1 MKNNNDLA
9 QRRARLTPEQ
19 QQRLKQR
26 LQANSNRT
34 HQTLNVSR
42 RQAGETAH
50 VSYAQQR
57 HWFLWQLDPQSTAY
71 HLGGVLRLI
80 GKLDIE
86 ALQASFRTLI
96 TRHESLR
103 TVFRAN
109 AEGLPEQIIEP
120 EGKFELTMIS
130 LCDLPAEQRAH
141 RAREET
147 IRVNAIPFDLT
158 QGSLLRVALIRV
170 SAEEHHLVVVMH
182 HIISDAWSNRIIIDE
197 FAACYRAH
205 IEGPSLLLPE
215 LPIQYADY
223 AQWQRNWLE
232 AGEKE
237 RQLVYWRNQL
247 GVEHPAL
254 QLPTDHP
261 RSPTGHYQAATFDF
275 TLPEELVARL
285 QRQAQDY
292 GATLY
297 MMLLTGFQ
305 ALLYRITGQNDIR
318 VGVPIANRHRIDIES
333 VVGLFVNTQ
342 VMRNCIDGR
351 TPLGKV
357 IEQVREAAL
366 SAQAYQDLPFEQ
378 LVEALQPERNLHQN
392 PLFQVMFNH
401 MREDYHALQQ
411 LPELTVEE
419 YELGE
424 RGAQFELTL
433 DTIERPDQQVDVRLT
448 YAAELFETS
457 TIKRYSECY
466 LRLLEHL
473 AEHPER
479 CLGDITLLSA
489 AEWDQLKAWGINE
502 RCYGANTGEPVHRLF
517 ERQVTLRPEATALIF
532 GNSELNYLQLNE
544 RANRLAHQLIVL
556 GVKPG
561 SRVGIAIERSIEMV
575 AGLLATLKAGGTYV
589 PLDPEYSRERLMH
602 MVTDSQVMLLL
613 TQSHIRERVPEI
625 EGNGVLE
632 LDTLDLT
639 DCPSY
644 DPEVKLHGEHLAYI
658 IYTSGSTGMPK
669 GVGVSHFALAQHVQA
684 AADSFNLCAI
694 DRVLLFSTINFDAFI
709 DQLFPALCV
718 GASAV
723 LRDSLLWDS
732 ETFYQQLIARQ
743 ITVADLTTSY
753 WQLLISD
760 FAKQG
765 ARHYGSLRQI
775 NVGGE
780 RMSPEALNAW
790 NAARLDSVALFN
802 AYGPTEAVVT
812 ATLADCSTPA
822 LSRQVIRSENVAIGK
837 PLAGR
842 HIYLLDA
849 DLMPVMPGIS
859 GELCIGGGLLARGY
873 LNKAGL
879 TAERFIANPFDA
891 KGGRLY
897 RTGDLARWRADGQI
911 EYLGRVDDQVKV
923 RGFRIELGEVEAQL
937 QLQPDVREAVVVARE
952 GPGGMRLVAYV
963 SLHAGYAGDAA
974 ALRESLG
981 NTLPDYMI
989 PSAIIVLESLPL
1001 NANGKVDRKR
1011 LPEPEFLSTDRY
1023 EAPQGEI
1030 EEALAGIWQEIL
1042 GIGRIGRNDNFFE
1055 LGGDSILSLQI
1066 VTKVRR
1072 AGWKITPRQLFE
1084 RQTIAALAILA
1095 KPVETIAGGIH
1106 EQAVSAGEPVPML
1119 PIQLE
1124 FFEQK
1129 IPSRH
1134 HWNQAMPL
1142 RIRQSLNAL
1151 LLEQALKAM
1160 VQHHRALRSCYEEQA
1175 DGRWTQIP
1183 TESISQDLL
1192 WKRHATNAEQLTA
1205 LCNEAQRSLNL
1216 QQGPLIR
1223 GMLVDMADHT
1233 QRLLLV
1239 IHHLVIDGVSWR
1251 ILMEDLETAY
1261 TQALRGETTLLPE
1274 NTSDYSIWTQRLQQY
1289 AHNHATEFAHWQNL
1303 ANTSADLPCDF
1314 PQGSK
1319 RMQCYQKI
1327 TVNLNQE
1334 QTQALL
1340 KDAPAAYRTQ
1350 VNDLLL
1356 SALGNALCHWSGHK
1370 EILVDLEGHGRE
1382 DLYPEIDLSRTI
1394 GWFTSI
1400 FPVVLSSSG
1409 DLARRIKQT
1418 KEYLRRIPNKGL
1430 GYGLFKY
1437 YGTEEQRQILAG
1449 LPKAQVV
1456 FNYLGQFDA
1465 NFAEDTLWTLAG
1477 ESVGESMDAE
1487 VLQQHDLLVNSHIY
1501 GGEFCLEVSYSAA
1514 RYLKATIEAFVNAFM
1529 VELEGVIAHCGG
1541 DVRGVT
1547 SSDFP
1552 LIQMTQDE
1560 LDGLPIPVAQLDDLY
1575 PLSPMQTGML
1585 FHSVFDADED
1595 VYLNQLRVD
1604 VERLDVERFKA
1615 AWQAAI
1621 DRHEILR
1628 TGFVQEG
1635 KTPLQW
1641 VARTA
1646 GLPCVVHDWR
1656 DLNTHPQAT
1665 WQQDLDAL
1673 AQSEHAVGIDLK
1685 KPPLMRLILVRLTD
1699 SRYHFIWV
1707 FHHLLL
1713 DGWSTSQ
1720 LIGEI
1725 LRQYNGETLP
1735 SPRARYRDF
1744 IEWLN
1749 DRDQKESEA
1758 YWRERL
1764 YGVNDSTRL
1773 VNAASNPAA
1782 LKHEVYV
1789 SELEPSFADS
1799 LVRFSKS
1806 EHITVNTLVQ
1816 AAWALLLGHY
1826 TGRRTI
1832 TFGVTVAGRPSD
1844 LLAADQILGLFINTL
1859 PVSVELRPELTV
1871 GKWLRDLQ
1879 AQNLAS
1885 REHEHTPLYD
1895 IQRWAGQSG
1904 RGLFDSIL
1912 VFENYPVDDALK
1924 QSASNGLVFSNVKN
1938 LEMTNYPMAV
1948 SVLQSDTLRLYYGY
1962 ASQYFTAAMMEHI
1975 ALRFKQLLREISK
1988 NANQSTCLG
1997 NINYLSESERKQL
2010 KTWGG
2015 NTWRS
2020 ESTEPVHRLF
2030 ERQANARPN
2039 APALIFGDSELSYA
2053 ELNRRANQ
2061 LAHRL
2066 IALGIKPES
2075 RVGIAVERSVE
2086 MIVGLLAA
2094 LKTGAAYVP
2103 LDPDYPQ
2110 GRLDYMATDSAIELL
2125 LTQSFIRERVP
2136 QFNGCQLLELDG
2148 LDLTGWPENNPEV
2161 KLHHEHLAYIIYT
2174 SGSTGIPKGVGVAHG
2189 PLSMHVR
2196 AIGELYGMTPDDRE
2210 LQFASINFDGAHERW
2225 LAPLIF
2231 GAALMPRNN
2240 ELWSAD
2246 RTVAEILKHRI
2257 TIACFT
2263 PGYLQQLAEFTG
2275 EAGQS
2280 LPIRSYTVGGEAMSR
2295 TSFNF
2300 IQETLRPPRI
2310 INGYGPTETVIT
2322 PLIFKAYPETQFDSS
2337 YMPIGSLVG
2346 DRTAYILDAEFNPVP
2361 QQIIGELYLGGT
2373 GLARGY
2379 LNKAGLTAERFI
2391 ANPFDAK
2398 GGRLYRTGDLARWRA
2413 DGQIEYLGRVD
2424 DQVKV
2429 RGFRIELGEVE
2440 AQLQL
2445 QPDVREA
2452 VVVAREG
2459 PGGMRLVAYVSLHAG
2474 YAGDAA
2480 ALRES
2485 LGNTLPDYMIPS
2497 AIIVLE
2503 SLPLNANGKVD
2514 RKRLPEPEFLSTDRY
2529 EAPQGEIEEALAG
2542 IWQEILG
2549 IGRIGRNDNF
2559 FELGGDSILSLQIV
2573 TKVRRAGWKI
2583 TPRQLFERQTIAA
2596 LAILAKPV
2604 ETIAGGIHEQAVSA
2618 GEPVPML
2625 PIQLEF
2631 FEQKIPSRHHWNQ
2644 AMPLRIRQSLNALL
2658 LEQALKAM
2666 VQHHRAL
2673 RSCYEEQADGRW
2685 TQIPTESISQDL
2697 LWKRH
2702 ATNAEQLTA
2711 LCNEAQRSLN
2721 LQQGPLIRGMLVDM
2735 ADHTQRLL
2743 LVIHHLVIDG
2753 VSWRILMEDLE
2764 TAYTQA
2770 LRGETTL
2777 LPENTS
2783 DYSIWTQRLQQY
2795 AHNHATEFAHWQNL
2809 ANTSAD
2815 LPCDFPQGSKR
2826 MQCYQKITVNLNQE
2840 QTQALLKDAP
2850 AAYRTQ
2856 VNDLLLSALGNAL
2869 CHWSGHKE
2877 ILVDLEGHGRED
2889 LYPEIDLSRTI
2900 GWFTSIFPVVLSSS
2914 GDLARRIKQTKEYLR
2929 RIPNK
2934 GLGYGLFKYYGTEE
2948 QRQILAGLPKAQVV
2962 FNYLG
2967 QFDAN
2972 FAEDTLWTL
2981 AGESVGESM
2990 DAEVLQQHDLLVNS
3004 HIYGGEF
3011 CLEVSYSAAR
3021 YLKATIEA
3029 FVNAFMVELEGVIA
3043 HCGGDVRG
3051 VTSSDFPLIQ
3061 MTQDELDGLPIP
3073 VAQLDDLY
3081 PLSPMQ
3087 TGMLFHSVFD
3097 ADEDVYLNQLR
3108 VDVERLDVE
3117 RFKAA
3122 WQAAIDRHEILRTGF
3137 VQEGKTPLQWVARTA
3152 GLPCVVHD
3160 WRDLNTHPQAT
3171 WQQDLDAL
3179 AQSEHAVGIDL
3190 KKPPLMR
3197 LILVR
3202 LTDSRYHFI
3211 WVFHHLLLDGWSTS
3225 QLIGEILR
3233 QYNGETLPS
3242 PRARYRD
3249 FIEWLNDRDQK
3260 ESEAYWRERLYGVND
3275 STRLVNA
3282 ASNPAALKH
3291 EVYVSEL
3298 EPSFADSLV
3307 RFSKSEHITVNT
3319 LVQAAWALLLG
3330 HYTGRRTITFGV
3342 TVAGR
3347 PSDLLA
3353 ADQILGLFINT
3364 LPVSVELR
3372 PELTV
3377 GKWLRDLQAQNLVS
3391 REHEH
3396 TPLYEIQR
3404 WAEQSGQG
3412 LFDSIL
3418 VFENYPID
3426 ETFKQYTPGGL
3437 IFSDV
3442 RGLEATNYPMTVSVM
3457 ESDGLSLHYGYD
3469 RQFFSEI
3476 TVTGIA
3482 TQIEQLL
3489 EKITHSDNKCLHDIT
3504 LLDEAEWKQLKDWGI
3519 NDQRYNRNEPVYRLF
3534 ERQVNKQPDATALI
3548 FDDVQLSYAQLNE
3561 RANRLA
3567 HRLIALGVKP
3577 ESRIGIAVERSIDM
3591 VIGLLATL
3599 KTGSAYV
3606 PLDPDYPQERLN
3618 HMIADSAIELLLTQ
3632 SLLRNRI
3639 PHSVE
3644 CNILELDKLD
3654 LIDYPDTNPDVRL
3667 HDEHLAY
3674 IIYTSGST
3682 GKPKGVG
3689 VAHHALAEHTYVAI
3703 DFFKLCST
3711 DRMLQFS
3718 TINFDGFIEQLFPP
3732 LCAGAAIVLR
3742 GSQLWD
3748 SGTFY
3753 RELMDKQITVA
3764 DLTTAY
3770 WFLLVQDFA
3779 KLGLRD
3785 YGSLRQ
3791 VHAGGEAMSPEGI
3804 KAWRQAGMTGITL
3817 LNTYGP
3823 TEAVVTATVA
3833 DCGVDNFD
3841 STQVTIGKPLPARR
3855 IYLLDANL
3863 APVICGV
3870 AGELC
3875 IGGELLARGYL
3886 NRSALTAER
3895 FVADPFDSKGG
3906 RLYRTGDL
3914 ARWRADGQI
3923 EYLGRLD
3930 HQVKIRGFRIELGEV
3945 ETQLLL
3951 QSGIR
3956 EAIVVVKEGSNGAK
3970 LAAYVSPHAGITI
3983 DTAELKETLMQS
3995 LPDYM
4000 IPAVFVVLESLPL
4013 NANGKI
4019 DRNLLP
4025 EPEFVGTSQYEAP
4038 QGEVEEALTAIWI
4051 EVLGIRQ
4058 IGRNDNF
4065 FELGGDSILSLQIVT
4080 QARRIGWKFSPRQLF
4095 EQQTIAA
4102 LAQVT
4107 EAVSEPMVH
4116 ESQSDRG
4123 YLKDYL
4129 DEKIIAALPFG
4140 NNEIEDIY
4148 PLSPIQEGMLF
4159 HTLEAPGTGLYV
4171 TQASVEVEG
4180 LDAARL
4186 VQAWQ
4191 AMIARHPILRTAFLW
4206 RAGLARPLQIVLK
4219 QAAMLVHHLDWRE
4232 KELKEEQIT
4241 AYADQELKREFDF
4254 LNPPLARLSL
4264 IRIDENRHQLIWTKH
4279 HILLDGW
4286 SDSILISDWLRCY
4299 NGEKLAPVGP
4309 DYGTYVH
4316 WLEKQDKQASQYFWQ
4331 AELSGIEGST
4341 FLSKSVAKTVNK
4353 EDRPEFAQIY
4363 TRLSVEETRSLQI
4376 FAQQMHITL
4385 NTFVQAA
4392 WALLL
4397 QRYTGKRTVVFGATV
4412 SGRPLGL
4419 AKADEIV
4426 GLFIN
4431 TIPIPVERHSNLTVS
4446 EYLNVLQKT
4455 NARLRDYEHTSL
4467 ADIQRW
4473 AGFSGQP
4480 LFDSIIVF
4488 ENYPINAALR
4498 DTEPYGLRFGAM
4510 QGKGL
4515 TGYTMDL
4522 QVIVEDT
4529 LEIEYSYACNDLT
4542 DQFVLVLRNHMELL
4556 MREMMSD
4563 PLRIVGELGWLGKHE
4578 LDRLFL
4584 LRGNSDSRHVSQVY
4598 QPVHRLIERNAV
4610 LQPDAIALL
4619 MGEQEISYAGLNMRA
4634 NKLAH
4639 RLIQLGIEPE
4649 MRVGVAMERSLDIIV
4664 TLLAILKSGAAYVPL
4679 DLDYPA
4685 DRFAFMIKDS
4695 ALSLLI
4701 TQSNVL
4707 PKFRFD
4713 AAVPKLAMDAIEL
4726 EAESV
4731 RNPEIPVHEHNLAYV
4746 IYTSGSTGLPK
4757 GVAVTH
4763 GPLAMH
4769 CQATAR
4775 IYDMHPSSCELLFMS
4790 FSFDGVHERWLTA
4803 LTVGAGLAVRDQ
4815 ELWTAEQTY
4824 DALRHYS
4831 ITNAAFPPAYL
4842 GQIAEWAMPRN
4853 DPPPVEL
4860 YVFGG
4865 EAMPKTSYDLIRRT
4879 LRPRTLINGYGPT
4892 ETVVT
4897 PLIWKTQASSSF
4909 NCAYAPIGRPVGER
4923 VVYVLD
4929 VDLQLVPAGIVG
4941 ELYIGGYGLAR
4952 GYLEQSGLTAERFI
4966 ADPFDESG
4974 GRLYRTGDLVR
4985 WMDDGNIE
4993 YVGRADHQVKIRGFR
5008 IELGEIEAR
5017 IREINGVTDA
5027 AVVVRQSATGA
5038 QLTAYV
5044 VSATEQSEQSL
5055 ITHLKQTLGQQL
5067 PEYMLPAHFVSLNAL
5082 PRLPSGKLDRKALP
5096 EPEVFASDTYQKPST
5111 PEAKML
5117 ASIWQE
5123 VLGVERVGETDN
5135 FFAVGGDSLS
5145 SLKVMA
5151 RIRGQTDGKL
5161 DFKLRDLIQRTTIAS
5176 LLGLDKRA
5184 PADASGLLALNQ
5196 SSGDKRVKP
5205 LFCIHAGLGTV
5216 FDYQPLA
5223 RQLQGIRAVYG
5234 LPCRM
5239 LADISHR
5246 DVSLTQMAEDYCRMI
5261 QAVQPEG
5268 PYHLLGW
5275 SLGGT
5280 LAALMAAMLETNN
5293 QIIAFL
5299 GLIDP
5304 YVPGVELPQSDDWRQ
5319 DFFDFVSVAIPGA
5332 EPDDDLRDV
5341 LASQSMVV
5349 ESKQAV
5355 IDLLEK
5361 VLSIRQTRI
5370 QTGKHTEIQDYADL
5384 GVEELAHV
5392 FLVAR
5397 HLKILSLQTGALN
5410 PLHAEATCWWAETRD
5425 VDDRHTLEWQ
5435 LKPTRIRSMEIN
5447 TDHFNIV
5454 RAEALLSKVK
5464 LLLRAVSSDCGG
5476 DVQPSASIEG
5486 EL

>member
-1 MKNNNDLA
+1 MELNKQDIAKRFCALSVEKQKAFLN
-9 QRRARLTPEQ
+9 T
-19 QQRLKQR
+19 LKERGIDFSLLPIVRQS
-26 LQANSNRT
+26 LENSPI
-34 HQTLNVSR
+34 L
-42 RQAGETAH
+42 
-50 VSYAQQR
+50 SYAQHR

-71 HLGGVLRLI
+71 HLSGVLHLL
-80 GKLDIE
+80 GKLNAE
-86 ALQASFRTLI
+86 ALQASFQALV

-109 AEGLPEQIIEP
+109 AEGLPEQIIES

-130 LCDLPAEQRAH
+130 LCDLPAEQRAQ
-141 RAREET
+141 RARDEAMR
-147 IRVNAIPFDLT
+147 INATPFDLT
-158 QGSLLRVALIRV
+158 QGPLLRVALIQI
-170 SAEEHHLVVVMH
+170 ATEEHHLVVVMH

-205 IEGPSLLLPE
+205 IEGEPLLLPE

-232 AGEKE
+232 AGEKD
-237 RQLVYWRNQL
+237 RQLIYWRNQL
-247 GVEHPAL
+247 GAEHPVL
-254 QLPTDHP
+254 QLPTDYA
-261 RSPTGHYQAATFDF
+261 RSSNSSYRAAQHDF
-275 TLPEELVARL
+275 TLPDSLATRL
-285 QRQAQDY
+285 QCQAQDR
-292 GATLY
+292 GATLF
-297 MMLLTGFQ
+297 MMLLAGFQ
-305 ALLYRITGQNDIR
+305 ALLHRYTGQGDIR
-318 VGVPIANRHRIDIES
+318 VGVPIANRHRAEIEN

-342 VMRNCIDGR
+342 VLRNTIDSR
-351 TPLGKV
+351 MPLSM
-357 IEQVREAAL
+357 ILEQSREAAL
-366 SAQAYQDLPFEQ
+366 GAQAYQDLPFEE
-378 LVEALQPERNLHQN
+378 LVEALQPERSLNQN
-392 PLFQVMFNH
+392 PLFQVMFNYL
-401 MREDYHALQQ
+401 REDYRALQQ
-411 LPELTVEE
+411 LPGLMVEE
-419 YELGE
+419 YQPGE

-433 DTIERPDQQVDVRLT
+433 DIVERPEGRIDARFT
-448 YAAELFETS
+448 YAAELFEAE
-457 TIKRYSECY
+457 TIKRLSEHY
-466 LRLLEHL
+466 LKVLEQL
-473 AEHPER
+473 AECPQR
-479 CLGDITLLSA
+479 CVGDITLLSVN
-489 AEWDQLKAWGINE
+489 EWEQLKNWGVNE
-502 RCYGANTGEPVHRLF
+502 RRYANTEPVHRLI
-517 ERQVTLRPEATALIF
+517 EHQVAVRPDSIALIF
-532 GNSELNYLQLNE
+532 ADTELSYAELNC
-544 RANRLAHQLIVL
+544 RANRLAHRLIAL
-556 GVKPG
+556 GVKPEI
-561 SRVGIAIERSIEMV
+561 RVGIAVERSIEMIV
-575 AGLLATLKAGGTYV
+575 GLLATLKAGGAYV
-589 PLDPEYSRERLMH
+589 PLDPDYPQDRLNYMA
-602 MVTDSQVMLLL
+602 MDSGIELLL
-613 TQSHIRERVPEI
+613 TQSHIRQKIPLLAECEI
-625 EGNGVLE
+625 LE
-632 LDTLDLT
+632 LDRLDLAKE
-639 DCPSY
+639 
-644 DPEVKLHGEHLAYI
+644 PEHNPKINLHGEHLAYI
-658 IYTSGSTGMPK
+658 IYTSGSTGKPK
-669 GVGVSHFALAQHVQA
+669 GVAVEHGALAMHVQA
-684 AADSFNLCAI
+684 IGELYEMTTE
-694 DRVLLFSTINFDAFI
+694 DRELQFASINFDGAHERWLVPLAFGS
-709 DQLFPALCV
+709 ALMP
-718 GASAV
+718 
-723 LRDSLLWDS
+723 RDNDFWSVERTIS
-732 ETFYQQLIARQ
+732 EIAKHR
-743 ITVADLTTSY
+743 ITVACFTPGYLQQLAEFSGNAGQNLPIRSY
-753 WQLLISD
+753 T
-760 FAKQG
+760 
-765 ARHYGSLRQI
+765 
-775 NVGGE
+775 VGGE
-780 RMSPEALNAW
+780 AMS
-790 NAARLDSVALFN
+790 RTSFN
-802 AYGPTEAVVT
+802 FIQETLRPPRIINGYGPTETVITPLIFKAYPGTQFDSSYMPIGSRVGDRT
-812 ATLADCSTPA
+812 AY
-822 LSRQVIRSENVAIGK
+822 I
-837 PLAGR
+837 
-842 HIYLLDA
+842 LDA
-849 DLMPVMPGIS
+849 EFNLVPQQVS
-859 GELCIGGGLLARGY
+859 GELYLGGTGLARGY

-891 KGGRLY
+891 EGSRLY
-897 RTGDLARWRADGQI
+897 RTGDLARWRKDGQI
-911 EYLGRVDDQVKV
+911 EYLGRVDHQVKV

-937 QLQPDVREAVVVARE
+937 QLQPDVREAVVVAKE
-952 GPGGMRLVAYV
+952 GPGGVRLVAYV
-963 SLHAGYAGDAA
+963 SLHTGYASDAA
-974 ALRESLG
+974 MVRESLG

-1001 NANGKVDRKR
+1001 NANGKVDRKL
-1011 LPEPEFLSTDRY
+1011 LPEPEFLSTDQY

-1030 EEALAGIWQEIL
+1030 EETLAAIWQEIL
-1042 GIGRIGRNDNFFE
+1042 RIDRIGRNDNFFE

-1084 RQTIAALAILA
+1084 RQTIAALAVLTT
-1095 KPVETIAGGIH
+1095 PVETVAGAIH
-1106 EQAVSAGEPVPML
+1106 EQAVSTGEPIPML

-1124 FFEQK
+1124 FFTQQ

-1142 RIRQSLNAL
+1142 RIRQSLNVL
-1151 LLEQALKAM
+1151 SLEQALKAI
-1160 VQHHRALRSCYEEQA
+1160 VQHHRALRFCYEEQV
-1175 DGRWTQIP
+1175 DGRWMQIP

-1192 WKRHATNAEQLTA
+1192 WKRHATHTEQLIA

-1261 TQALRGETTLLPE
+1261 TQALRGETILLPE

-1289 AHNHATEFAHWQNL
+1289 ALNHAAEYAYWQNL
-1303 ANTSADLPCDF
+1303 ANISPDLPCDF

-1327 TVNLNQE
+1327 TINLNQE

-1340 KDAPAAYRTQ
+1340 KDAPTAYRTQ

-1356 SALGNALCHWSGHK
+1356 TALGNALCHWSGHK

-1400 FPVVLSSSG
+1400 FPVILSASG
-1409 DLARRIKQT
+1409 DLAQRIKQT
-1418 KEYLRRIPNKGL
+1418 KEYLRCIPNKGL

-1437 YGTEEQRQILAG
+1437 YGTEEQRQILAE
-1449 LPKAQVV
+1449 LPRAQVV

-1465 NFAEDTLWTLAG
+1465 NFAEDTLWTLAD
-1477 ESVGESMDAE
+1477 ESVGESMDAG
-1487 VLQQHDLLVNSHIY
+1487 VLKQHDLLINSHIY
-1501 GGEFCLEVSYSAA
+1501 DGKFCLEVSYSEA
-1514 RYLKATIEAFVNAFM
+1514 RYLKKTIEAFVNSFM
-1529 VELEGVIAHCGG
+1529 AELEDVIAHCGG

-1547 SSDFP
+1547 PSDFP
-1552 LIQMTQDE
+1552 LIQITQDE
-1560 LDGLPIPVAQLDDLY
+1560 LDILPIPVAQLDDLY

-1595 VYLNQLRVD
+1595 VYLNQLRAD
-1604 VERLDVERFKA
+1604 VEHLDVERFKA

-1641 VARTA
+1641 VAKTA
-1646 GLPCVVHDWR
+1646 ELPFVVHDWR
-1656 DLNTHPQAT
+1656 DLNPHSQAT

-1673 AQSEHAVGIDLK
+1673 ARSEHILGIDLT
-1685 KPPLMRLILVRLTD
+1685 KPPLVRIVIVRLAD
-1699 SRYHFIWV
+1699 NRYHVIMTI
-1707 FHHLLL
+1707 HHLLL

-1720 LIGEI
+1720 LMGEV
-1725 LRQYNGETLP
+1725 LRQYSGETLS

-1749 DRDQKESEA
+1749 GRDQNKSEI
-1758 YWRERL
+1758 YWHERLHDITEPTRLANVISMPVRNIGYQEYVHPLDRAIGNKLIHFAKRER
-1764 YGVNDSTRL
+1764 
-1773 VNAASNPAA
+1773 
-1782 LKHEVYV
+1782 
-1789 SELEPSFADS
+1789 
-1799 LVRFSKS
+1799 
-1806 EHITVNTLVQ
+1806 ITVNTLLQ
-1816 AAWALLLGHY
+1816 AGWALLLGHY
-1826 TGRRTI
+1826 TGQQVV

-1844 LLAADQILGLFINTL
+1844 LLAADHILGLFINTL
-1859 PVSVELRPELTV
+1859 PVSVELWPELTV
-1871 GKWLRDLQ
+1871 GSWLRDLQ

-1885 REHEHTPLYD
+1885 REHEHTPLY
-1895 IQRWAGQSG
+1895 
-1904 RGLFDSIL
+1904 
-1912 VFENYPVDDALK
+1912 
-1924 QSASNGLVFSNVKN
+1924 
-1938 LEMTNYPMAV
+1938 
-1948 SVLQSDTLRLYYGY
+1948 
-1962 ASQYFTAAMMEHI
+1962 
-1975 ALRFKQLLREISK
+1975 
-1988 NANQSTCLG
+1988 
-1997 NINYLSESERKQL
+1997 
-2010 KTWGG
+2010 
-2015 NTWRS
+2015 
-2020 ESTEPVHRLF
+2020 
-2030 ERQANARPN
+2030 
-2039 APALIFGDSELSYA
+2039 
-2053 ELNRRANQ
+2053 
-2061 LAHRL
+2061 
-2066 IALGIKPES
+2066 
-2075 RVGIAVERSVE
+2075 
-2086 MIVGLLAA
+2086 
-2094 LKTGAAYVP
+2094 
-2103 LDPDYPQ
+2103 
-2110 GRLDYMATDSAIELL
+2110 
-2125 LTQSFIRERVP
+2125 
-2136 QFNGCQLLELDG
+2136 
-2148 LDLTGWPENNPEV
+2148 
-2161 KLHHEHLAYIIYT
+2161 
-2174 SGSTGIPKGVGVAHG
+2174 
-2189 PLSMHVR
+2189 
-2196 AIGELYGMTPDDRE
+2196 
-2210 LQFASINFDGAHERW
+2210 
-2225 LAPLIF
+2225 
-2231 GAALMPRNN
+2231 
-2240 ELWSAD
+2240 
-2246 RTVAEILKHRI
+2246 
-2257 TIACFT
+2257 
-2263 PGYLQQLAEFTG
+2263 
-2275 EAGQS
+2275 
-2280 LPIRSYTVGGEAMSR
+2280 
-2295 TSFNF
+2295 
-2300 IQETLRPPRI
+2300 
-2310 INGYGPTETVIT
+2310 
-2322 PLIFKAYPETQFDSS
+2322 
-2337 YMPIGSLVG
+2337 
-2346 DRTAYILDAEFNPVP
+2346 
-2361 QQIIGELYLGGT
+2361 
-2373 GLARGY
+2373 
-2379 LNKAGLTAERFI
+2379 
-2391 ANPFDAK
+2391 
-2398 GGRLYRTGDLARWRA
+2398 
-2413 DGQIEYLGRVD
+2413 
-2424 DQVKV
+2424 
-2429 RGFRIELGEVE
+2429 
-2440 AQLQL
+2440 
-2445 QPDVREA
+2445 
-2452 VVVAREG
+2452 
-2459 PGGMRLVAYVSLHAG
+2459 
-2474 YAGDAA
+2474 
-2480 ALRES
+2480 
-2485 LGNTLPDYMIPS
+2485 
-2497 AIIVLE
+2497 
-2503 SLPLNANGKVD
+2503 
-2514 RKRLPEPEFLSTDRY
+2514 
-2529 EAPQGEIEEALAG
+2529 
-2542 IWQEILG
+2542 
-2549 IGRIGRNDNF
+2549 
-2559 FELGGDSILSLQIV
+2559 
-2573 TKVRRAGWKI
+2573 
-2583 TPRQLFERQTIAA
+2583 
-2596 LAILAKPV
+2596 
-2604 ETIAGGIHEQAVSA
+2604 
-2618 GEPVPML
+2618 
-2625 PIQLEF
+2625 
-2631 FEQKIPSRHHWNQ
+2631 
-2644 AMPLRIRQSLNALL
+2644 
-2658 LEQALKAM
+2658 
-2666 VQHHRAL
+2666 
-2673 RSCYEEQADGRW
+2673 
-2685 TQIPTESISQDL
+2685 
-2697 LWKRH
+2697 
-2702 ATNAEQLTA
+2702 
-2711 LCNEAQRSLN
+2711 
-2721 LQQGPLIRGMLVDM
+2721 
-2735 ADHTQRLL
+2735 
-2743 LVIHHLVIDG
+2743 
-2753 VSWRILMEDLE
+2753 
-2764 TAYTQA
+2764 
-2770 LRGETTL
+2770 
-2777 LPENTS
+2777 
-2783 DYSIWTQRLQQY
+2783 
-2795 AHNHATEFAHWQNL
+2795 
-2809 ANTSAD
+2809 
-2815 LPCDFPQGSKR
+2815 
-2826 MQCYQKITVNLNQE
+2826 
-2840 QTQALLKDAP
+2840 
-2850 AAYRTQ
+2850 
-2856 VNDLLLSALGNAL
+2856 
-2869 CHWSGHKE
+2869 
-2877 ILVDLEGHGRED
+2877 
-2889 LYPEIDLSRTI
+2889 
-2900 GWFTSIFPVVLSSS
+2900 
-2914 GDLARRIKQTKEYLR
+2914 
-2929 RIPNK
+2929 
-2934 GLGYGLFKYYGTEE
+2934 
-2948 QRQILAGLPKAQVV
+2948 
-2962 FNYLG
+2962 
-2967 QFDAN
+2967 
-2972 FAEDTLWTL
+2972 
-2981 AGESVGESM
+2981 
-2990 DAEVLQQHDLLVNS
+2990 
-3004 HIYGGEF
+3004 
-3011 CLEVSYSAAR
+3011 
-3021 YLKATIEA
+3021 
-3029 FVNAFMVELEGVIA
+3029 
-3043 HCGGDVRG
+3043 
-3051 VTSSDFPLIQ
+3051 
-3061 MTQDELDGLPIP
+3061 
-3073 VAQLDDLY
+3073 
-3081 PLSPMQ
+3081 
-3087 TGMLFHSVFD
+3087 
-3097 ADEDVYLNQLR
+3097 
-3108 VDVERLDVE
+3108 
-3117 RFKAA
+3117 
-3122 WQAAIDRHEILRTGF
+3122 
-3137 VQEGKTPLQWVARTA
+3137 
-3152 GLPCVVHD
+3152 
-3160 WRDLNTHPQAT
+3160 
-3171 WQQDLDAL
+3171 
-3179 AQSEHAVGIDL
+3179 
-3190 KKPPLMR
+3190 
-3197 LILVR
+3197 
-3202 LTDSRYHFI
+3202 
-3211 WVFHHLLLDGWSTS
+3211 
-3225 QLIGEILR
+3225 
-3233 QYNGETLPS
+3233 
-3242 PRARYRD
+3242 
-3249 FIEWLNDRDQK
+3249 
-3260 ESEAYWRERLYGVND
+3260 
-3275 STRLVNA
+3275 
-3282 ASNPAALKH
+3282 
-3291 EVYVSEL
+3291 
-3298 EPSFADSLV
+3298 
-3307 RFSKSEHITVNT
+3307 
-3319 LVQAAWALLLG
+3319 
-3330 HYTGRRTITFGV
+3330 
-3342 TVAGR
+3342 
-3347 PSDLLA
+3347 
-3353 ADQILGLFINT
+3353 
-3364 LPVSVELR
+3364 
-3372 PELTV
+3372 
-3377 GKWLRDLQAQNLVS
+3377 
-3391 REHEH
+3391 
-3396 TPLYEIQR
+3396 EIQR
-3404 WAEQSGQG
+3404 WGGQSGQG

-3442 RGLEATNYPMTVSVM
+3442 RGLEATNYPMTVSVI
-3457 ESDGLSLHYGYD
+3457 ESEGLSLHYGYD

-3476 TVTGIA
+3476 TVTRIA

-3489 EKITHSDNKCLHDIT
+3489 EKITHGENKCLHDIT
-3504 LLDEAEWKQLKDWGI
+3504 LLGEAEWKQLKDWGI
-3519 NDQRYNRNEPVYRLF
+3519 NDQRYNCNEPVHRLF
-3534 ERQVNKQPDATALI
+3534 EQQVNKQPETIALI
-3548 FDDVQLSYAQLNE
+3548 LDDVQLSYAQLNE
-3561 RANRLA
+3561 CANRLA

-3577 ESRIGIAVERSIDM
+3577 ESRVGIAVERSIDM

-3618 HMIADSAIELLLTQ
+3618 HMIIDSAIELLLTQ
-3632 SLLRNRI
+3632 SPLRNRI
-3639 PHSVE
+3639 PHSAE
-3644 CNILELDKLD
+3644 CNILELDRLD

-3748 SGTFY
+3748 SDMFY

-3779 KLGLRD
+3779 KRGLRD

-3804 KAWRQAGMTGITL
+3804 KAWRQAGMAGITL

-3833 DCGVDNFD
+3833 DCGENKSVDNFD

-3870 AGELC
+3870 PGELC

-3886 NRSALTAER
+3886 NQPALTAER
-3895 FVADPFDSKGG
+3895 FIADPFDSKGG
-3906 RLYRTGDL
+3906 RLYCTGDL

-3945 ETQLLL
+3945 ESQLLL
-3951 QSGIR
+3951 QPGIR

-3983 DTAELKETLMQS
+3983 DTTELKETLMQS

-4000 IPAVFVVLESLPL
+4000 IPAVFVVLAGLPL
-4013 NANGKI
+4013 NANGKVA
-4019 DRNLLP
+4019 RNLLP

-4038 QGEVEEALTAIWI
+4038 QGEVEEVLAAIWM
-4051 EVLGIRQ
+4051 EVLGIRR

-4107 EAVSEPMVH
+4107 EAVSEPMAD

-4186 VQAWQ
+4186 EQAWQ

-4219 QAAMLVHHLDWRE
+4219 QAAMSAHHLDWRE

-4309 DYGTYVH
+4309 DYGAYVH
-4316 WLEKQDKQASQYFWQ
+4316 WLEKQDKQASQHFWQ

-4341 FLSKSVAKTVNK
+4341 FLSQSVTKAVNK

-4376 FAQQMHITL
+4376 FVQQTHITL

-4397 QRYTGKRTVVFGATV
+4397 QRYTGKQTVVFGATV

-4419 AKADEIV
+4419 SKADEIV

-4480 LFDSIIVF
+4480 LFDSIVVF

-4498 DTEPYGLRFGAM
+4498 DTESYGLHFGAM

-4542 DQFVLVLRNHMELL
+4542 DQFVLALRNHMELL

-4563 PLRIVGELGWLGKHE
+4563 PLRIVGELGWLEKHE
-4578 LDRLFL
+4578 FDRLFL
-4584 LRGNSDSRHVSQVY
+4584 LRGNSGSRHVSRAY
-4598 QPVHRLIERNAV
+4598 QPVHHLIERNAA

-4619 MGEQEISYAGLNMRA
+4619 MGDQEISYAELNTRA

-4639 RLIQLGIEPE
+4639 RLMQLGIKPE

-4679 DLDYPA
+4679 DLDYPT
-4685 DRFAFMIKDS
+4685 DRLAFMIKDS

-4701 TQSNVL
+4701 TQNKVL
-4707 PKFRFD
+4707 SKFEFD
-4713 AAVPKLAMDAIEL
+4713 TVVPKLAMDAIEL
-4726 EAESV
+4726 KTESG
-4731 RNPEIPVHEHNLAYV
+4731 RNPTIPVHEHNLAYV

-4775 IYDMHPSSCELLFMS
+4775 IYDMHPGSCELLFMS
-4790 FSFDGVHERWLTA
+4790 FSFDGAHERWLTA
-4803 LTVGAGLAVRDQ
+4803 LTVGAGLAIRDQ

-4897 PLIWKTQASSSF
+4897 PLIWKTQASGSF
-4909 NCAYAPIGRPVGER
+4909 DCAYAPIGRPVGER
-4923 VVYVLD
+4923 VVYILD
-4929 VDLQLVPAGIVG
+4929 VDMQLVPIGIMG

-4952 GYLEQSGLTAERFI
+4952 GYLERSGLTAERFI

-5008 IELGEIEAR
+5008 IELGEVEAR
-5017 IREINGVTDA
+5017 MREINGVADA
-5027 AVVVRQSATGA
+5027 TVVVHQSAAGT
-5038 QLTAYV
+5038 QLAAYV
-5044 VSATEQSEQSL
+5044 VPAAEQSAQSL
-5055 ITHLKQTLGQQL
+5055 ITHLKQTLGQRL
-5067 PEYMLPAHFVSLNAL
+5067 PEYMLPAYFVSLNAL
-5082 PRLPSGKLDRKALP
+5082 PRLPSGKLDRNALP
-5096 EPEVFASDTYQKPST
+5096 EPEVSSSDAYQEPST

-5135 FFAVGGDSLS
+5135 FFALGGDSLS

-5151 RIRGQTDGKL
+5151 RIRRQTDVKL
-5161 DFKLRDLIQRTTIAS
+5161 DFKLRDLIQRPTIAS

-5184 PADASGLLALNQ
+5184 SVDANGLLALNEF
-5196 SSGDKRVKP
+5196 SGDKSVKP

-5246 DVSLTQMAEDYCRMI
+5246 DVSLVQMAEDYCGMI

-5268 PYHLLGW
+5268 PYHLVGW

-5280 LAALMAAMLETNN
+5280 LAALMAAILEANN
-5293 QIIAFL
+5293 QIITFL

-5304 YVPGVELPQSDDWRQ
+5304 YVPGVELLQSDDWRQ

-5332 EPDDDLRDV
+5332 ASDDDLKDV

-5355 IDLLEK
+5355 VDLLEK
-5361 VLSIRQTRI
+5361 VLSIRQARI

-5384 GVEELAHV
+5384 GVEELAHI

-5397 HLKILSLQTGALN
+5397 HLKMLSLQTNALN
-5410 PLHAEATCWWAETRD
+5410 PLHSDAICWWAATRETN
-5425 VDDRHTLEWQ
+5425 DRHALESQ
-5435 LKPTRIRSMEIN
+5435 LKPAKIHSMEIN
-5447 TDHFNIV
+5447 TDHFDIV

-5464 LLLRAVSSDCGG
+5464 SLLMAASTDYDGY
-5476 DVQPSASIEG
+5476 VQPSVSVE